1 MIGASG
7 DARKNTSRPQRFLRQ
22 HGYTGRIVPINRG
35 RNEIFGERAYPDLT
49 SVPDEIDHA
58 FVMVPAVDVPA
69 AIEQCVAKKVR
80 VATVYS
86 DGFAETGSEGRRKQ
100 EALEKWQKVLAEDPS
115 WSAESFVKW
124 YKLWNIRDED
134 SAKLMD
140 GIYRTGVL
148 GAEAKPGM

>member
-1 MIGASG
+1 MNKNPATMDSLAQALFEPRSIALIGASG

-35 RNEIFGERAYPDLT
+35 RQEIFGERAYPDLL
-49 SVPDEIDHA
+49 SVPEEIDHA
-58 FVMVPAVDVPA
+58 FVMVPAADVPA

-100 EALEKWQKVLAEDPS
+100 EQLAEI
-115 WSAESFVKW
+115 A
-124 YKLWNIRDED
+124 RR
-134 SAKLMD
+134 
-140 GIYRTGVL
+140 GGVRL
-148 GAEAKPGM
+148 VGPN